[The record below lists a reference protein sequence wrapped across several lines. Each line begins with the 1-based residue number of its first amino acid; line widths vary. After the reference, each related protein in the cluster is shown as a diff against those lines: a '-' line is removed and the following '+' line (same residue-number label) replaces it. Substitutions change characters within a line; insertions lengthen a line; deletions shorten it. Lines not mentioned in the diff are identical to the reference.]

1 MHCRL
6 GLQVQMTTL
15 ISLNRHLLLYQSRLS
30 ETHLILI
37 FESISIALLLYE
49 LMSPLRRLTAI
60 THFIIRIIS
69 EPTKIILLLFSEP
82 VNLHYIVLITINT
95 VDVSSAEC
103 QL

>member
-1 MHCRL
+1 
-6 GLQVQMTTL
+6 
-15 ISLNRHLLLYQSRLS
+15 
-30 ETHLILI
+30 
-37 FESISIALLLYE
+37 
-49 LMSPLRRLTAI
+49 MSPLRRLTAI

-103 QL
+103 QLQVYASDNTRQQSSRFADLLIAQAK